1 MAIQNKNLHQRKK
14 KMIRSDRESFSFFV
28 YAEIAA
34 NETVEEV
41 TMVKI
46 EQLLCHELR

>member
-1 MAIQNKNLHQRKK
+1 
-14 KMIRSDRESFSFFV
+14 MIRSDRESFSFFV
-28 YAEIAA
+28 CAGIAVS
-34 NETVEEV
+34 ETVEEV